1 MSLRKVNA
9 SFHSSVIPRKFY
21 HYFICSFAVM
31 YYAFE
36 TSISELIERLR
47 ENERQQWPIHQPF
60 LHFIIK
66 HKKVL
71 RFFTSFETFSL
82 PPSNILHYR

>member
-47 ENERQQWPIHQPF
+47 ENERQQWPHTSAISPF
-60 LHFIIK
+60 YNKTQESLA
-66 HKKVL
+66 
-71 RFFTSFETFSL
+71 FFHIF
-82 PPSNILHYR
+82 